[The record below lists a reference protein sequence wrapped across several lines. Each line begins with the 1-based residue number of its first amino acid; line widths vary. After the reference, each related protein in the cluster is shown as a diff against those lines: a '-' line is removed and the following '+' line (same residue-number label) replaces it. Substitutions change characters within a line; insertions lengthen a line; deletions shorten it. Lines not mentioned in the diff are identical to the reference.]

1 MERQH
6 TDFLRSMET
15 ELATESIPTQ
25 AINPERLPLVQ
36 KIPRRPEIPITNE
49 EASDNFND
57 FDDVFFNAGQDALER
72 FTAPR
77 EISEAHSHLL
87 DKYGNEADDI
97 DITVNSVT
105 EELTR
110 KRIQN

>member
-1 MERQH
+1 MTYLCRPCITIYNEEKIFTRKSYIPRHEKSTEHVVAMERQH

-77 EISEAHSHLL
+77 
-87 DKYGNEADDI
+87 
-97 DITVNSVT
+97 
-105 EELTR
+105 
-110 KRIQN
+110 